1 MPYPLLAVVFGAHHT
16 QALRSL
22 LFPMEWQ
29 SVYVPQ
35 LPYALAGYLECPG
48 GFMIGMRL
56 TKTELEKGTG
66 GTATVVRDLGLDG

>member
-1 MPYPLLAVVFGAHHT
+1 
-16 QALRSL
+16 
-22 LFPMEWQ
+22 MEWQ

-56 TKTELEKGTG
+56 TKGELEKGTG
-66 GTATVVRDLGLDG
+66 STATVVRDLGLEG

>member
-1 MPYPLLAVVFGAHHT
+1 MLPSPLFDFLSGVSK
-16 QALRSL
+16 ALRSL

-35 LPYALAGYLECPG
+35 LPNALAGYLECPG

-56 TKTELEKGTG
+56 TKGELEQGTG
-66 GTATVVRDLGLDG
+66 GTATVVRGLGLEG

>member
-1 MPYPLLAVVFGAHHT
+1 
-16 QALRSL
+16 
-22 LFPMEWQ
+22 MEWQ

-56 TKTELEKGTG
+56 SKGELEQGTG
-66 GTATVVRDLGLDG
+66 GTATVVRDLDLEG

>member
-1 MPYPLLAVVFGAHHT
+1 
-16 QALRSL
+16 
-22 LFPMEWQ
+22 MEWQ

-56 TKTELEKGTG
+56 TKSELERGTG
-66 GTATVVRDLGLDG
+66 GTAAIVRDLGLDGYVRAVT

>member
-1 MPYPLLAVVFGAHHT
+1 
-16 QALRSL
+16 
-22 LFPMEWQ
+22 MEWQ

-56 TKTELEKGTG
+56 MKSELEKDSGS
-66 GTATVVRDLGLDG
+66 TAGVVRDLGLDG